1 MSAETPIQVSLLTGF
16 LGSGKTTL
24 LNALLRH
31 ESMAETAVLINEFGD
46 IGIDHSLVETVDP
59 DMIELTTGCLC
70 CTVQGDLTRA
80 LREIFIKRVKK
91 EIKPFKRVL
100 VESTGLA
107 DPAPVIQTLVNDP
120 VIVHRYS
127 LDGIIATVDA
137 LHAPGQLTRHE
148 ECKRQA
154 AVADRLVITKTDMA
168 TTDQVSLC
176 KEVLHNLNPAAPT
189 FEVVS
194 GDIHPDKLFDCGLFN
209 PSKKTYDVQNWLKAE
224 SYHDNHDHDHH
235 HHHDHD
241 HKSHD
246 KNRHDE
252 NINAWCLE
260 YNEPIPWPVFIA
272 WITTIIDNHGERVL
286 RLKGIVNIEG
296 EDQPLA
302 IHGVQ
307 HIFHPPAKLP
317 SWPKGEKKTKM
328 VFIVDRVSKAEIEG
342 HLEKLRENA
351 KKFK

>member
-1 MSAETPIQVSLLTGF
+1 MTEETPIQVSLLTGF

-31 ESMAETAVLINEFGD
+31 EAMAETAVLINEFGD

-80 LREIFIKRVKK
+80 LREIFLKRVNK
-91 EIKPFKRVL
+91 EIKPFQRVL
-100 VESTGLA
+100 IESTGLA

-120 VIVHRYS
+120 VIAHRYS
-127 LDGIIATVDA
+127 LDGIIATIDA
-137 LHAPGQLTRHE
+137 LHAPGQLIRHE

-168 TTDQVSLC
+168 TTGQISLC
-176 KEVLHNLNPAAPT
+176 KEALHNLNPAAPT
-189 FEVVS
+189 FETES
-194 GDIHPDKLFDCGLFN
+194 GNIHPDKLFDCGLFN

-224 SYHDNHDHDHH
+224 SYHDKHDHG
-235 HHHDHD
+235 HDHRT
-241 HKSHD
+241 HD

-260 YNEPIPWPVFIA
+260 YQDPISWPVFIA
-272 WITTIIDNHGERVL
+272 WIQTIIDNHGEKIL
-286 RLKGIVNIEG
+286 RIKGIVNIEG
-296 EDQPLA
+296 EEQPIA

-317 SWPKGEKKTKM
+317 AWPDQNRDTKM
-328 VFIVDRVSKAEIEG
+328 VFIVDRLSQAEIEKQ
-342 HLEKLRENA
+342 LERLITNA
-351 KKFK
+351 RKFK